1 LKELHFLKTRLIAHR
16 GIYDNKRIYENTI
29 SAIQRAI
36 KHQYIIEFDVRLLS
50 DGTCVVFHDQNM
62 ERLLHVEGNIERI
75 TYDELCYIAK
85 YQVPTLEEVLDLVA
99 GSVPVLIDLKTI
111 TSKRLLEKKVAI
123 ILDEYKG
130 DFAVQ
135 SFHIRTLKWFYKN
148 RPNYITGYLINR
160 KNLTKNYFFKKYDF
174 VNINI
179 KLLSDRRVKKLKE
192 DKMVIGYTINTKE
205 EYALKQNIYDNLV
218 CNNILEIDPE

>member
-1 LKELHFLKTRLIAHR
+1 MKELHFLKTRLIAHR

-99 GSVPVLIDLKTI
+99 GSVPILIDLKTV

-130 DFAVQ
+130 NFAVQ

>member
-1 LKELHFLKTRLIAHR
+1 MKELHFLKTRLIAHR

-75 TYDELCYIAK
+75 TYDELCYIAI

>member
-1 LKELHFLKTRLIAHR
+1 MKELHFLKTRLIAHR

-192 DKMVIGYTINTKE
+192 DKMVMGYTINTKE

>member
-1 LKELHFLKTRLIAHR
+1 MKELHFLKTRLIAHR

>member
-1 LKELHFLKTRLIAHR
+1 MKELHFLKTRLIAHR

-50 DGTCVVFHDQNM
+50 DGACVVFHDQNM